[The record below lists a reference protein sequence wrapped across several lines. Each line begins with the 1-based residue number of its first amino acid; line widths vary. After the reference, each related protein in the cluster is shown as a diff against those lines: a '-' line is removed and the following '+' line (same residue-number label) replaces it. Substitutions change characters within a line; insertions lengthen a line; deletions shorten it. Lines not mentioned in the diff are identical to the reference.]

1 MSATN
6 EAVGE
11 VLSDDAEVPVPQ
23 DSDDSD
29 DSDDEADPERFSG
42 DRLTDQIIR
51 EGTALKEAATALFKE
66 KKFDEA
72 INKYRA
78 GFDAVP
84 GDISGYRSGVAHDLR
99 IACLNNAAMCQ
110 VKIEAWDAVITTCSE
125 TIEIDSK
132 TVKAWYRRGLANQ
145 KLQDWDHAK
154 SDLRT
159 ALEIEPK
166 NKDVA
171 KQLESCQKEQ
181 MATKKQK
188 GGLNDYSRFDQLD
201 DCSDE
206 EPEPEPE
213 PEKPP
218 EAKPKAKPAK
228 KKSAPKPAP
237 KKKPAPKVESSDD
250 DDDIMSTKKGSD
262 KKDSKYWWDNR
273 GGQNASSTGSITP
286 QKITSPQQVSASNL
300 QAGASQWNSAGTWE
314 EKNMSDWFENQL
326 KSALSSISFDQ
337 DDAEASITS
346 VEGFSGDVNIC
357 KRRNKTSWIYD
368 VNFKVKFEIDGQKG
382 TLTIPELSNMDDDDY
397 CIELKWASS
406 AKKRGAVEGVLNIR
420 GQRGATGLVPR
431 VRDAIAQV
439 SEDFL
444 KQ

>member
-1 MSATN
+1 MGVERAAATIGALLASVARRFVPQWVASAMSTTN

-11 VLSDDAEVPVPQ
+11 VLPDDAEVPVPQ
-23 DSDDSD
+23 DSDDSA
-29 DSDDEADPERFSG
+29 DSDDEADPEEFSG

-72 INKYRA
+72 INKYRE

-84 GDISGYRSGVAHDLR
+84 GDISGYRSGVAHELR

-110 VKIEAWDAVITTCSE
+110 VKIEAWDAVISTCSE

-132 TVKAWYRRGLANQ
+132 SVKAWYRRGLANQ

-171 KQLESCQKEQ
+171 KQMESCQKEQ

-188 GGLNDYSRFDQLD
+188 GGLNDYSRFDQ
-201 DCSDE
+201 
-206 EPEPEPE
+206 
-213 PEKPP
+213 
-218 EAKPKAKPAK
+218 
-228 KKSAPKPAP
+228 
-237 KKKPAPKVESSDD
+237 
-250 DDDIMSTKKGSD
+250 
-262 KKDSKYWWDNR
+262 KDSKYWWDNR

-286 QKITSPQQVSASNL
+286 QKITSPEQVTASNL

-337 DDAEASITS
+337 DGAEASITS

-382 TLTIPELSNMDDDDY
+382 TLTIPELGNMDDDDY